1 MEIRNASLAKMM
13 DERDHLRILAN
24 MIGEDQ
30 SRALELEKVQQQLAV
45 VEAEIVRHRLGKQ

>member
-13 DERDHLRILAN
+13 DERDHLRIVAN

-30 SRALELEKVQQQLAV
+30 SSALELEKVQQQLAV
-45 VEAEIVRHRLGKQ
+45 IEAKIADHRLGKQ